1 MASHFD
7 ESNSAKYSLS
17 LASSSY
23 MPQGTPPSMSDVEA
37 MLEGEQWLKG
47 FEEQQS
53 TPRKSAPT
61 TEGIL
66 PAFSMSQ
73 TTHLPTPES
82 PGNVDMYASVFSFP
96 HESPVRAQGQHPSM
110 MADFSSSHQS
120 FMTPESSPIH
130 ARKTA
135 RAQDEAAAL
144 TPIRLSSPFSP
155 RPSSH
160 AEMDPPA
167 NLSPPLSRDSSRL
180 SSPFREQPRFAGR
193 GRSRTKTPMRTHS
206 DPIDAFSPASSSS
219 KTPLPLSAPV
229 PQRAV
234 GGEFQRIRL
243 QMAADQAALLSETE
257 ARRPDYLVRE
267 RRPESAPD
275 PLGGDELDWVDP
287 DMLPPHLGVTV
298 SPVKGRRIQLFQE
311 TSDESFEQ
319 SLLAGGYPGYGSTP
333 AFDPQTPDHK
343 LKPGLSQRALQWL
356 QQVTPGQPTPGT
368 VIAEPEE
375 EEVPSEKEL
384 LKRKRLAAFEEHPDT
399 SEPPAKLQV
408 VEVNGFGRVLMNIV
422 PEEQPAPTETP
433 ARRRAGSKRKRKS
446 AAHSTPSKRVYG
458 AQPEETE
465 VKGPNWLDNDFPWCV
480 RVKERKEM
488 SKQEREQ
495 RLKQIARYLERSDSE
510 DDIVEDQALHP
521 LVQSDE
527 EVAPR
532 RGRGKMVPLKVHPV
546 AGTSAQGR
554 REIMLVP
561 SDPADARAALLSKRS
576 VRTFA
581 FRRRQLRE
589 QDEDDPNAIIC
600 VCDRGEDGEQLVQC
614 DECLVWYHLSCVGIQ
629 DLSELPPRD
638 EPYFCP
644 PCVDESVRGS
654 RLLPTFVPTDDEPPL
669 GGRRDPLFYQSSI
682 RESPSASWNNRT
694 REPRTPVRGQD
705 ASEPH
710 TSRSSWG
717 DSSRGGPSTP
727 VNTAQSVR
735 VYTTPGAREVDNHFD
750 SPFDPSQT
758 PSRGTGPAEAFTTPK
773 WDRSTSFRTPGLG
786 SLKFSGG
793 SLSFS
798 QFAANGLSPT
808 PRFRDIYSHDDTP
821 VRRSGPIDESVWR
834 ERLWLPDSPVRSK
847 NSTTETSFSV
857 FDNDKSKSK
866 TAVSPHADESA

>member
-1 MASHFD
+1 
-7 ESNSAKYSLS
+7 
-17 LASSSY
+17 
-23 MPQGTPPSMSDVEA
+23 
-37 MLEGEQWLKG
+37 
-47 FEEQQS
+47 
-53 TPRKSAPT
+53 
-61 TEGIL
+61 
-66 PAFSMSQ
+66 
-73 TTHLPTPES
+73 
-82 PGNVDMYASVFSFP
+82 
-96 HESPVRAQGQHPSM
+96 
-110 MADFSSSHQS
+110 
-120 FMTPESSPIH
+120 
-130 ARKTA
+130 
-135 RAQDEAAAL
+135 
-144 TPIRLSSPFSP
+144 
-155 RPSSH
+155 
-160 AEMDPPA
+160 
-167 NLSPPLSRDSSRL
+167 
-180 SSPFREQPRFAGR
+180 
-193 GRSRTKTPMRTHS
+193 MRTHS

-458 AQPEETE
+458 AQPEEME

-532 RGRGKMVPLKVHPV
+532 RGRGKMVPLKVHPA

-682 RESPSASWNNRT
+682 RESPSASWNST